1 MNTRDLQMFP
11 EGGGWLLVEFGAET
25 REEARQQAAGMIREL
40 EGKEHVTGSKLFS
53 DSAEET
59 RIWEIRESGLG
70 ATARVPTE
78 PDTWPG
84 WEDSAV
90 APEHLGD
97 YLREMRTLLNRYE
110 YDGAFYG
117 HFGQGCLHT
126 RITFDLKTRA
136 GIEKYRRFVGEAA
149 DLVLRYDGSYSGEHG
164 DGQSR
169 AELLPKMYGPELCE
183 AFREF
188 KSIWDPDNRMN
199 PGKVVAPYPITSNLR
214 LGADFRPA
222 HPTTHFQFPDDEYSF
237 SRASLRCVGVG
248 KCRREDGGTM
258 CPSYM
263 VTRDEKH
270 STRGRAHLLFEMLQ
284 GDVISDGW
292 RDEAVKESLDL
303 CLACKGC
310 KGDCPINVDLAT
322 YKAEFLSHYYAG
334 RLRPVTAYSMG
345 LIYWW
350 ARLASIAPRFV
361 NTLMDTPVISSIP
374 KRLGGIA
381 AEREIPAFAV
391 TSFRER
397 FRQRKPR
404 NVRGQTVI
412 LWPDTFNNFFHPETA
427 EAAVEVLEAGGFHVK
442 LPDSMLCCG
451 RPLYDFGMLHL
462 AKRQLRQIM
471 DALRTEI
478 EAGTCIVGLEPSCV
492 ATFRDELGNLFPRD
506 EVASKLK
513 RQTFLFSEF
522 VHQHADKFDF
532 PHLERR
538 ALVHGHCHH
547 KSILGMEA
555 EEKLFEQLGIEYD
568 VVDSGCCGMAGSFG
582 FEREKY
588 DVSIACGER
597 ALLPAVREA

>member
-1 MNTRDLQMFP
+1 MRDKYAELIRQRYPGIPRRVSGYNLDQLLPEKGFHVARALVGTEGTCVTVLEAELRLIHSPPKRALALIGFDDAYHAADYVMEVMEHGPVGLEGLDRRLVEDNRKKGMNTRDLQMFP

-97 YLREMRTLLNRYE
+97 YLREMRALLNRYE

-199 PGKVVAPYPITSNLR
+199 PGKVVAPYPITSNLQ

-361 NTLMDTPVISSIP
+361 NSLMDTPVISSIL

-404 NVRGQTVI
+404 NVQGQTVI

-442 LPDSMLCCG
+442 LPDSML
-451 RPLYDFGMLHL
+451 
-462 AKRQLRQIM
+462 
-471 DALRTEI
+471 
-478 EAGTCIVGLEPSCV
+478 
-492 ATFRDELGNLFPRD
+492 
-506 EVASKLK
+506 
-513 RQTFLFSEF
+513 
-522 VHQHADKFDF
+522 
-532 PHLERR
+532 
-538 ALVHGHCHH
+538 
-547 KSILGMEA
+547 
-555 EEKLFEQLGIEYD
+555 
-568 VVDSGCCGMAGSFG
+568 
-582 FEREKY
+582 
-588 DVSIACGER
+588 
-597 ALLPAVREA
+597 